1 MAPHST
7 VDSFSMA
14 PAITAVAARKQ
25 PLIPG
30 IYVPTPC
37 FFHDNED
44 EDIDTALIAQHAVRL
59 ARAGVAGLTVQGS
72 NGEAAHLDHS
82 ERNIVTR
89 TTRRALDAAG
99 YVHMPII
106 VGCAAQSIRETVKL
120 CNDAAA
126 SGGDYA
132 LVLPPAYYKAN
143 YTRES
148 LLSYFTSV
156 ADRSP
161 LPLVIY
167 NFPAAAAGTDLDS
180 DLLIELATHPNVVG
194 AKLTCGNVGKIARL
208 AAATSALTPHD
219 VVPTTFKDSDSLAGA
234 NSTGTVATDA
244 NGAPP
249 FLVLAGSA
257 DFLLPSLVVCAS
269 GALAGLANIA
279 PRACVE
285 LYNAFRDNDVKR
297 MRALQAV
304 LARADWAVQ
313 KGGVV
318 GTKSALQGAFGY
330 GGHGRRPLPR
340 WELTGPEHRANM
352 DAFEEIIELEREL

>member
-1 MAPHST
+1 MAPSQTVGVST
-7 VDSFSMA
+7 
-14 PAITAVAARKQ
+14 KH
-25 PLIPG
+25 PLVPG

-37 FFHDNED
+37 FFDDNED
-44 EDIDTALIAQHAVRL
+44 EDINTTLIAQHVVRL
-59 ARAGVAGLTVQGS
+59 ARAGVAGITVQGS
-72 NGEAAHLDHS
+72 NGEAAHLDHN
-82 ERNIVTR
+82 ERNVVTR
-89 TTRRALDAAG
+89 TTRRALDAVG
-99 YVHMPII
+99 YDRLPIL

-120 CNDAAA
+120 CNDAAS

-143 YTRES
+143 YTRDS
-148 LLSYFTSV
+148 LLGYFAGV

-180 DLLIELATHPNVVG
+180 DLLIELATHPNIVG

-219 VVPTTFKDSDSLAGA
+219 VVPSSFDDSSDDETTSHSSG
-234 NSTGTVATDA
+234 
-244 NGAPP
+244 GAPP

-257 DFLLPSLVVCAS
+257 DFLLPSLAVGAS
-269 GALAGLANIA
+269 GALAGLANVA

-285 LYNAFRDNDVKR
+285 LYNAFRDNDIKR
-297 MRALQAV
+297 LRPLQAV

-330 GGHGRRPLPR
+330 GGFGRRPLPR
-340 WELTGPEHRANM
+340 WELNGPEHRANM